1 MCMSLLDIILV
12 FLFLYMYTILQRQ
25 CDQFQVSLLI
35 IHLIKVVRQVYAY
48 IHFSLLESIVILCSS
63 FSKAGGPGYTSL
75 VHEVS

>member
-25 CDQFQVSLLI
+25 RGQFWVSLLI

-48 IHFSLLESIVILCSS
+48 ILACWNLL
-63 FSKAGGPGYTSL
+63 
-75 VHEVS
+75 